1 MSRVVRKETPK
12 QIYKIESNFRFRNSK
27 KKKRKKNSL
36 LKKKKKKKK
45 RIKLSLTG

>member
-27 KKKRKKNSL
+27 KKKKKFPS
-36 LKKKKKKKK
+36 KKKKGS
-45 RIKLSLTG
+45 I